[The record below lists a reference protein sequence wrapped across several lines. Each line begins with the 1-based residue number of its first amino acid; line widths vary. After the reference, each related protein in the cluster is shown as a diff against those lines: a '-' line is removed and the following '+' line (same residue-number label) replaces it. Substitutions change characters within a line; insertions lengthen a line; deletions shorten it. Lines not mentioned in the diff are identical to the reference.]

1 MNTPQII
8 AALSRAFHQ
17 PAVVANPCEVITACS
32 VCGRTSAWCT
42 CIGTYAFPRAGEG
55 EQQGAAHG
63 DAELDG
69 AALPAGMILNFHE
82 RSNTDVG

>member
-17 PAVVANPCEVITACS
+17 SAIVANPCEVITACS
-32 VCGRTSAWCT
+32 VCGRTLNLCN

-63 DAELDG
+63 DAKLNRSI
-69 AALPAGMILNFHE
+69 LPRGSVEHHHGSVFK
-82 RSNTDVG
+82 